1 MSKRTHSEIVTPTDA
16 LTAAVESPKKRGR
29 PCKKLE
35 PLPKEVMKAIE
46 ILNAYVKKQQAQAQE
61 ASDFAA
67 ISSPEVSEGSPPVK
81 RKGGWPKGKPRKP
94 KSPSPEVSEEPK
106 SKEAEA
112 GVAQEQ
118 QEALQTEEVQAEEV
132 QTEEVQ
138 TEEVQ
143 AEEVQAEEVQTEE
156 VQTEEV
162 QN

>member
-29 PCKKLE
+29 PYKKLE
-35 PLPKEVMKAIE
+35 PLPNEIMKALN
-46 ILNAYVKKQQAQAQE
+46 ILNAYVEKQQAQVQE
-61 ASDFAA
+61 ASDVTA

-94 KSPSPEVSEEPK
+94 KSPSPEVSEGTK

-112 GVAQEQ
+112 GVAREQ

-132 QTEEVQ
+132 QTK
-138 TEEVQ
+138 
-143 AEEVQAEEVQTEE
+143 
-156 VQTEEV
+156 
-162 QN
+162 